1 MSGQV
6 LEDTGGKNITIKV
19 LKIKVP
25 ELISLTDLK
34 QRSFI

>member
-1 MSGQV
+1 MNVWAGV
-6 LEDTGGKNITIKV
+6 EDTAGKNITIKV

-34 QRSFI
+34 